1 MDLPW
6 VPLEGGWQQSRP
18 PGTCGPL
25 SISLL
30 QVRPE
35 RIPTKRSH
43 SLRGDSWP
51 FVRQAGAGVGLG
63 RPGRAGHVG
72 FPGGLWCQQQGS
84 KGAPGRAPHGIGA
97 PTGLRL
103 SRSPAAPD
111 QLHLPSPPK
120 RKHDLLWRPPPP
132 PATCDQGRLG
142 GPGPMTLPGVQPG
155 GEGPS
160 RFLRLRDRQ
169 RGAPPTRPGRS
180 RQPGALPEPR
190 VPTVPPG
197 GVRRGAWRFAAAR
210 GAPAALLSACPS
222 GPGPV

>member
-63 RPGRAGHVG
+63 PPGRAGHVG

-132 PATCDQGRLG
+132 PRPVTGQAGW
-142 GPGPMTLPGVQPG
+142 
-155 GEGPS
+155 
-160 RFLRLRDRQ
+160 
-169 RGAPPTRPGRS
+169 TRADDAARRAARWG
-180 RQPGALPEPR
+180 GALPL
-190 VPTVPPG
+190 
-197 GVRRGAWRFAAAR
+197 
-210 GAPAALLSACPS
+210 PAAQRQAAGCTAHAPRPLPTARCPS
-222 GPGPV
+222 